1 LSNQKENM
9 KTALSILVIFLLIGC
24 TKNDPNCIP
33 SSQSFT
39 FQANRSVDTS
49 GYEVSVA
56 SGNNIVFKFQHNYE
70 QCEDVAGAAISREI
84 YFEVLANTQNS
95 FHYTNEGLLSA
106 NAFMYLKAP
115 INPLL
120 RIARIVQGSVQG
132 TQINTSKWHVT
143 ASFISGTETI
153 NFDSDF
159 IRTE

>member
-1 LSNQKENM
+1 MSNQKENM

-49 GYEVSVA
+49 GYEVSAA

-84 YFEVLANTQNS
+84 YFEVAANTQNS

-115 INPLL
+115 INPSL
-120 RIARIVQGSVQG
+120 RITRIVQGSVQG